1 MIPGIALIQVF
12 LDGNLFALAI
22 ASFLLLSIGRSA
34 LQGDVKAMLA
44 GQAAGL
50 VVLLLWLAGSL
61 GTGRIQDAGDLLEAV
76 LRAAISAMFATGTA
90 WLVLFPI
97 VVTWSSKRRERAW
110 TWLSSRFERR
120 PRTFEPAGYLDYQS
134 DPVWD
139 HPVSSTAGSE
149 DELPPSRDQQ
159 EQFLFELYLFY
170 DRHRGVLQERFPED
184 LLKTRLES
192 FVSEEATLET
202 VRQRV
207 ESLRQVFQELV
218 ERSQTG
224 EQPRDEFASA
234 EEAVRHFQA
243 ERKRIMQMD
252 VDEETLES
260 LLVAFDEARDQA
272 LEAFIRSFNER
283 GASHRPAAQAIEEPA
298 GKAENVAGGQA

>member
-12 LDGNLFALAI
+12 LDGNLFALAL

-34 LQGDVKAMLA
+34 LQGNVKALLA

-50 VVLLLWLAGSL
+50 VVLLLWLAGSI
-61 GTGRIQDAGDLLEAV
+61 GTGRIQDAGDLLDAV
-76 LRAAISAMFATGTA
+76 LRAGISAMFAAGTA

-97 VVTWSSKRRERAW
+97 VVAWSSERRERAW
-110 TWLSSRFERR
+110 TWLSSCFERR
-120 PRTFEPAGYLDYQS
+120 PRAFEPAGYLDYQS

-139 HPVSSTAGSE
+139 HPVSANAGAE

-159 EQFLFELYLFY
+159 EQLLFELYLFY
-170 DRHRGVLQERFPED
+170 DRHRDVLQETFPED

-192 FVSEEATLET
+192 FLSEDVSLET

-218 ERSQTG
+218 ERSQTRD
-224 EQPRDEFASA
+224 EPRDEFASA
-234 EEAVRHFQA
+234 EEAVRH
-243 ERKRIMQMD
+243 
-252 VDEETLES
+252 
-260 LLVAFDEARDQA
+260 
-272 LEAFIRSFNER
+272 
-283 GASHRPAAQAIEEPA
+283 
-298 GKAENVAGGQA
+298 